1 MKYIFGSTVFITLII
16 LGSCSN
22 SLEREI
28 RGEWKIS
35 SVTFDETDT
44 TTTSVKLA
52 ALVWMNLLSNDSRIR
67 FTKRNEIF
75 VNNQLKGIFRIIND
89 KIVIYDTQNVNSE
102 GRIFYS
108 PKKDQLELVFK
119 NKTKILLSKPQ

>member
-1 MKYIFGSTVFITLII
+1 MKFIFGSSVLITLII

-22 SLEREI
+22 SLESEI

-75 VNNQLKGIFRIIND
+75 VNNQLKGNFRIIND

-119 NKTKILLSKPQ
+119 NKTKILLSKTQ

>member
-22 SLEREI
+22 SLESEI
-28 RGEWKIS
+28 RGEWNIS
-35 SVTFDETDT
+35 SVTFDKTDS
-44 TTTSVKLA
+44 TTSVKLA

-119 NKTKILLSKPQ
+119 NKTKILLSKTQ